1 MGPRN
6 SYRISRARRTIR
18 AYRGTEW
25 VREPGREEAEETMV
39 DLITDVRY
47 LADQLGLD
55 WTKITD
61 LSDLHYAEEIE
72 MREYGRNVPDGE
84 GDALAADVAAE
95 ETHTRHL
102 SETEARVIDRARE
115 IRDGGA

>member
-1 MGPRN
+1 MAARN
-6 SYRISRARRTIR
+6 SYRISRARRTMR

-25 VREPGREEAEETMV
+25 LREPGREEAEETLV
-39 DLITDVRY
+39 DLITDMRY
-47 LADQLGLD
+47 LADRLGLD

-61 LSDLHYAEEIE
+61 LSDLHYSEEIE
-72 MREYGRNVPDGE
+72 MRGYGADGE

-102 SETEARVIDRARE
+102 SETEARVIDHARE
-115 IRDGGA
+115 IREGS